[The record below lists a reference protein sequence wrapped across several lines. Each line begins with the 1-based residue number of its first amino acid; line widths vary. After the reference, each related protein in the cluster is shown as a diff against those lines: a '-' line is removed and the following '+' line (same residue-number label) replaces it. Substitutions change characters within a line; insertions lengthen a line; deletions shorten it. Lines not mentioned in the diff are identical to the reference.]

1 MKATKKALV
10 TGGAVGIGRAIVIAL
25 VRDGWQVCF
34 SYNRSEAEA
43 KALAAELGC
52 ETVHCDVADE
62 AQLDALFSFT
72 GGVDLLVCNAGVN
85 YTNLLSETP
94 AEQWERL
101 QRVNLQGA
109 YACCRRAIPHMVH
122 QKSGCILTISSVC
135 GVLGSSCEAAYSATK
150 AGLIGLTKS
159 LAKELGPS
167 GIRVN
172 SIAPGFICT
181 AMTAGFS
188 EEESRAMA
196 EETPLGR
203 LGQPEDVAEAVA
215 FLASDRA
222 SFITGQVLGVD
233 GGFVV

>member
-122 QKSGCILTISSVC
+122 QKSGCILTISSV
-135 GVLGSSCEAAYSATK
+135 TK
-150 AGLIGLTKS
+150 A

-188 EEESRAMA
+188 EEEMRAMA

-203 LGQPEDVAEAVA
+203 LGQPEDVAEAAA

-222 SFITGQVLGVD
+222 SFITGQILGVD